1 MTPKISLEE
10 IQSEV
15 KEWADDY
22 DKQNV
27 RAPQE
32 VWAKIDKYGWLAT
45 LSYRA
50 GLTELE
56 DVLKHV
62 DGGLEVLDGQKGGVE
77 QILESIDSENVTTLE
92 SVLDENVHISESVVT
107 EDVQTP
113 DTKSTVEL
121 DDTESLLTSDL
132 KEDISERTSEII
144 ILNNDGLSAPNIRI
158 VDDSSRIPD
167 EVLLDDVS

>member
-1 MTPKISLEE
+1 MTPKRSLEE
-10 IQSEV
+10 IRSEV

-22 DKQNV
+22 DKQSV
-27 RAPQE
+27 RAPKE

-56 DVLKHV
+56 DVLKH
-62 DGGLEVLDGQKGGVE
+62 DDDGLEVLDGQKGGVE
-77 QILESIDSENVTTLE
+77 QIFESIDSENVTTLE

-107 EDVQTP
+107 EDVQTT
-113 DTKSTVEL
+113 DIQSTVEL
-121 DDTESLLTSDL
+121 DETESLLTSDL

-144 ILNNDGLSAPNIRI
+144 LNNDEL
-158 VDDSSRIPD
+158 PD
-167 EVLLDDVS
+167 EVLLNDVS